1 MNERNLTPEK
11 DQAERFLTLLDEEAE
26 RFTFQTFDDSKD
38 RKDNRLVRVL
48 HGTLAEHWQELCR
61 LNQVGAG
68 VFIAVQETDLRGRK
82 KGNIVRVRAI
92 FQEADRPGCPELPT
106 KPHIE
111 VESSPGKHHRYV
123 LVDGCPLDG
132 FTAMQERMVQDY
144 GSDPNAKDLSRVL
157 RLPGFFHQKDPTH
170 PHMARITAESDELPL
185 PYAEAMRIFPPVQQG
200 ARPAPSDTGHQVGNL
215 EEVQLALSA
224 IDHQVNSWEEVQSA
238 LSVLN
243 PDMGYNDWLAVG
255 MGLHNWSGGSAAGL
269 EAWGRWSS
277 NGAKYQKGE
286 CSGKWGTFGVGGKK
300 ITTIKTVF
308 DLAAKTGWRW
318 DGGHAKQEQAEPEEW
333 QDPIQLDQ
341 PDLPTFDAGD
351 FPPVLWSMIE
361 GIAKATETP
370 PELAGMNVLAATAA
384 ACQRKLTIELKPGYC
399 EPLALWTATQLP
411 PGSRKSA
418 AQKPA
423 IRPLLQWESEQAQ
436 ALAPVI
442 KAARATREAEELRLK
457 ELQKKFGK
465 EQDVIKREAL
475 REEIEAAEASLT
487 EVPRSPR
494 IVSQDI
500 TPEQLS
506 ALMAQNGER
515 LALFSSEG
523 GVFSIMAG
531 RYSGGI
537 ANLDVYLQS
546 HSGDTIRVD
555 RGSRPSVYLQEPALT
570 MGLSVQPDVLTD
582 MASKPGFLGRG
593 LVGRF
598 LFCTPRDIVGKR
610 TLETVPIPETV
621 AASYDETI
629 TALLNMGEQRNM
641 LTGDLFAIQLSEDAS
656 AAWREFALWVESAVG
671 EGGGLEHMRDWGGK
685 LPGAAGRIAG
695 IFHCIGCAKQLIQ
708 AEADTPDLNSST
720 ALPWEVQAA
729 TATPDRYPLTGATM
743 RTALSLARK
752 LVPHAIHTYALMGEG
767 GDIQAAR
774 RVLRWIEGTGVDE
787 FTARDCHAALK
798 GTFPKRADLDP
809 GLAVLMERGFIRR
822 VQPPA
827 KGGPGRKREPYQVNP
842 AVKAGKG

>member
-1 MNERNLTPEK
+1 MNEQNLPPEK

-26 RFTFQTFDDSKD
+26 QFTFQTFDDTKGRED
-38 RKDNRLVRVL
+38 ERLTRVL
-48 HGTLAEHWQELCR
+48 NGTLDAHWNVMCELNR
-61 LNQVGAG
+61 KGAG
-68 VFIAVQETDLRGRK
+68 VYVTVNETDLQGRK
-82 KGNIVRVRAI
+82 KTNITRVRAL
-92 FQEADRPGCPELPT
+92 FQEQDRAGCPELPT
-106 KPHIE
+106 APHIE

-132 FTAMQERMVQDY
+132 FNPLQERMVQDY
-144 GSDPNAKDLSRVL
+144 GSDPDAKDISRVL
-157 RLPGFFHQKDPTH
+157 RLPGFFHQKDPNR
-170 PHMARITAESDELPL
+170 PHLVRITAESGELPL
-185 PYAEAMRIFPPVQQG
+185 PYAEAIRIFPPVIRKP
-200 ARPAPSDTGHQVGNL
+200 RPAPADTGPPPDM
-215 EEVQLALSA
+215 A
-224 IDHQVNSWEEVQSA
+224 EVQSA

-255 MGLHNWSGGSAAGL
+255 FALHDWSGGSATGL
-269 EAWGRWSS
+269 AAWDTWSS
-277 NGAKYQKGE
+277 NGALYRDGE
-286 CSGKWGTFGVGGKK
+286 CEYRWSTFDIGGGV
-300 ITTIKTVF
+300 TIKTIF
-308 DLAAKTGWRW
+308 GMAAKTGWRW
-318 DGGHAKQEQAEPEEW
+318 ESGQTEQEQAEPEEW
-333 QDPIQLDQ
+333 QEPIPLDQ

-361 GIAKATETP
+361 SIARATETP
-370 PELAGMNVLAATAA
+370 PELAGMNVLAVAAA

-423 IRPLLQWESEQAQ
+423 IRPLLQWEIEQAQ

-442 KAARATREAEELRLK
+442 KAARATRDAEELRLK

-537 ANLDVYLQS
+537 ANLDIYLQA
-546 HSGDTIRVD
+546 HSADPVRVD
-555 RGSRPSVYLQEPALT
+555 RGSRPSVYMQEPALT
-570 MGLSVQPDVLTD
+570 MGLSVQPDVLCD
-582 MASKPGFLGRG
+582 MASKPGFRGRG

-598 LFCTPRDIVGKR
+598 LFCTPRDIVGRR
-610 TLETVPIPETV
+610 TLETVPMPETV
-621 AASYDETI
+621 AASYAETI
-629 TALLNMGEQRNM
+629 TALLNMDEQRNM
-641 LTGDLFAIQLSEDAS
+641 GNGDLFTIRLSEEAS
-656 AAWREFALWVESAVG
+656 TVWREFALWVESAMA
-671 EGGGLEHMRDWGGK
+671 EGGELEHMRDWAGK

-695 IFHCIGCAKQLIQ
+695 IFHCIGCAKQLLQ
-708 AEADTPDLNSST
+708 AEVDTPDINSST
-720 ALPWEVQAA
+720 TLPWEIQAA
-729 TATPDRYPLTGATM
+729 TATPDRHPLTDATM
-743 RTALSLARK
+743 QMALNLARK
-752 LVPHAIHTYALMGEG
+752 LVPHAIHTYAVMGEG
-767 GDIQAAR
+767 SDIQAAR
-774 RVLRWIEGTGVDE
+774 RILRWIEGAGIEE
-787 FTARDCHAALK
+787 FSARDCHYALK
-798 GTFPKRADLDP
+798 GTFQKRADLDP

-822 VQPPA
+822 VQPP
-827 KGGPGRKREPYQVNP
+827 KDRKQGRPTLRFEVNP
-842 AVKAGKG
+842 AVRRHQ